1 MYVVVEFLEEEGVEV
16 ILLRWLIENEKECY
30 WLQFKNIYKIILL
43 IKVVIVLIKDFKMFF
58 VRVFRKFSKYIFK
71 LVYVIGKF

>member
-30 WLQFKNIYKIILL
+30 WLQFKNIYKIFLL
-43 IKVVIVLIKDFKMFF
+43 IKVVIVLIKDLKKFF
-58 VRVFRKFSKYIFK
+58 VRVFRKFSKYI
-71 LVYVIGKF
+71 LNQYM